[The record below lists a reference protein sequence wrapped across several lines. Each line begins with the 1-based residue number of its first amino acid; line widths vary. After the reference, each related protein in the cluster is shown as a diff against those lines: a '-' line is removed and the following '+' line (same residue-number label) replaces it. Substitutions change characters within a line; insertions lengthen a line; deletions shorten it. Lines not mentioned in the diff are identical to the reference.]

1 MISLQCSGIQRL
13 QSLRCTIIAVFLWI
27 RGAVCFNFASTNGV
41 RQEREH
47 RKSAH
52 ARLAKA
58 LLSLF
63 FTPLSFLFSYHT
75 TSPTTRTPSQ
85 ATFTVLWEPLLLFS
99 PSLSLTRI
107 YHQLRF
113 KVTRAGIASL
123 AYHPTMCS
131 NYKAN
136 VTYSELPQRPF

>member
-1 MISLQCSGIQRL
+1 MIFLQCSGIQRL
-13 QSLRCTIIAVFLWI
+13 QSLRCAMIAVFLWI
-27 RGAVCFNFASTNGV
+27 QGAVCFNFASTNGV

-63 FTPLSFLFSYHT
+63 FTPLSFLLSYHT
-75 TSPTTRTPSQ
+75 RSPTTRTPSQ
-85 ATFTVLWEPLLLFS
+85 ATFTVLWEPLPLFP

-107 YHQLRF
+107 YHQLRL

-123 AYHPTMCS
+123 AYPTMCS
-131 NYKAN
+131 NFKAN
-136 VTYSELPQRPF
+136 VTDSELLQRPF

>member
-1 MISLQCSGIQRL
+1 MFMMSLYIGIQRL
-13 QSLRCTIIAVFLWI
+13 HSLRCTVVAVFLWI
-27 RGAVCFNFASTNGV
+27 RGAVCFNFASMNGV

-75 TSPTTRTPSQ
+75 TSPTNRTPSQ
-85 ATFTVLWEPLLLFS
+85 ATFTVLWEPVPLFS

-107 YHQLRF
+107 YHKLRF

-123 AYHPTMCS
+123 AYPTMCS